1 MSGQYRAPATP
12 PRYPTLLS
20 THTTP
25 FGHTPP
31 KATTTSFRSVQCAS
45 SVQCLRHCC
54 ALALSSTFVGCE
66 CSASH
71 AYPLAAQTFSCV
83 CVSESTRYWPSS
95 VGSDAGV
102 AVACIFIREREQQ
115 QQQQAASAPASA
127 AVFVIV
133 FVFVLVLC
141 SALLCVR
148 AHISPYQHF

>member
-1 MSGQYRAPATP
+1 MRLPPHLATQHCSP
-12 PRYPTLLS
+12 LTPLPLVTLHL
-20 THTTP
+20 
-25 FGHTPP
+25 

-54 ALALSSTFVGCE
+54 ALALSSTLVGCE
-66 CSASH
+66 CSAGH

-83 CVSESTRYWPSS
+83 CVSESTRYWLSS
-95 VGSDAGV
+95 VDSDAGV

-115 QQQQAASAPASA
+115 QQQAVSAPASA